1 MAGSAPSP
9 TLLPLF
15 VKLAGRDVVVVG
27 GGAMASIRVRQ
38 LAEAGARLT
47 VVAPEVR
54 EEIAALAAVVLRR
67 PFRPSDL
74 DSAWYAVAAA
84 PGPVNREVAA
94 AAEERRILVNAVD
107 DPDAATVYTG
117 GVVRRGDVAV
127 AISTGGRAP
136 ALAGLLREAID
147 AILPRDLATWVA
159 AAERERPT
167 WKRDRVPLATRRPL
181 LLRKLDA
188 LYESD
193 APGDGELPPPPGLV
207 SIVGAGPGDPGL
219 LTRRAASR
227 LAHADLVLYDALL
240 DAEVLRLAP
249 RAHCFYVGKRAGRPS
264 VSQRAIER
272 LLVRGARRGQRVVRL
287 KCGDPFVLGRGGE
300 EALALAAA
308 GVPFEIVP
316 GLSSAL
322 AAPALAGIPVTHRG
336 LTAAFAVVSGHAEA
350 AYGPVLDGLSPGSA
364 TVVVLMGLGRRAEI
378 AARLAARGW
387 DPETPAAIVLGAS
400 SPSAAVWRGALR
412 ELGAAPLPSDRAD
425 LPGVLVV
432 GAVAALALN
441 DAASRGAPGPRL
453 TGADMPPESPLRS
466 PPRAR
471 PSFADAREV
480 DDFVETLRR
489 FERGD
494 LDAEAWRAYRVV
506 RGAYSQ
512 RQDGA
517 HMLRAKL
524 PQGIATAD
532 QLRALADVAAR
543 HSRGFGHVTTRQNF
557 QLHFLSPADLEP
569 ALRRLAEAGV
579 TTAGAGG
586 NAVRNVTACPLAGVA
601 HGEVFDPTP
610 YAEALTR
617 HFLRHPLASA
627 LPRKFKIAVEGCA
640 EDHVGAAIQDLGLRA
655 VVRDEGGRPRRGFA
669 VTVAGGTSTACTS
682 AAPFLDFLP
691 AGDLLALAEAIVRVF
706 HARGDRKN
714 KQRNRLKFLVR
725 DLGLEPFR
733 ALVEAELGAVRE
745 IGRASCRERV

>member
-1 MAGSAPSP
+1 MAGSAPTP

-27 GGAMASIRVRQ
+27 GGAMASVRVRQ
-38 LAEAGARLT
+38 LAEAGARVT

-54 EEIAALAAVVLRR
+54 AEIAALAAVVLRR
-67 PFRPSDL
+67 PFRPADL
-74 DSAWYAVAAA
+74 DGAWYAVAAA

-94 AAEERRILVNAVD
+94 AAEERRILLNAVD
-107 DPDAATVYTG
+107 DPEAATVYTG

-136 ALAGLLREAID
+136 ALAGLLREALD
-147 AILPRDLATWVA
+147 AMLPRDLATWLA
-159 AAERERPT
+159 AAERERPA

-188 LYESD
+188 LYERAASD
-193 APGDGELPPPPGLV
+193 ETEAPAPPGLV

-387 DPETPAAIVLGAS
+387 NPETPAAIVLGAS

-441 DAASRGAPGPRL
+441 DAASR
-453 TGADMPPESPLRS
+453 
-466 PPRAR
+466 
-471 PSFADAREV
+471 
-480 DDFVETLRR
+480 
-489 FERGD
+489 
-494 LDAEAWRAYRVV
+494 
-506 RGAYSQ
+506 
-512 RQDGA
+512 
-517 HMLRAKL
+517 
-524 PQGIATAD
+524 
-532 QLRALADVAAR
+532 
-543 HSRGFGHVTTRQNF
+543 
-557 QLHFLSPADLEP
+557 
-569 ALRRLAEAGV
+569 
-579 TTAGAGG
+579 
-586 NAVRNVTACPLAGVA
+586 
-601 HGEVFDPTP
+601 
-610 YAEALTR
+610 
-617 HFLRHPLASA
+617 
-627 LPRKFKIAVEGCA
+627 
-640 EDHVGAAIQDLGLRA
+640 
-655 VVRDEGGRPRRGFA
+655 
-669 VTVAGGTSTACTS
+669 
-682 AAPFLDFLP
+682 AAPAAHP
-691 AGDLLALAEAIVRVF
+691 
-706 HARGDRKN
+706 
-714 KQRNRLKFLVR
+714 
-725 DLGLEPFR
+725 
-733 ALVEAELGAVRE
+733 
-745 IGRASCRERV
+745 GRA